1 MAPQAEKQ
9 LTKSTLLELITP
21 NYCTDSP
28 NPFLFPG
35 RISCPA
41 ATTIAEIL
49 NGLETGMRLILRVH
63 WAVATL
69 LHFCIQTND
78 LSNTDA
84 IAQPE
89 IESDTIESRLEPQVM
104 METRNARG
112 GIACQVHL
120 VLNVH
125 YGLQRCQPEASCC
138 ACQGSHALQS

>member
-1 MAPQAEKQ
+1 
-9 LTKSTLLELITP
+9 L
-21 NYCTDSP
+21 
-28 NPFLFPG
+28 FLFPG

-63 WAVATL
+63 CAVATL
-69 LHFCIQTND
+69 LHFCLQTND

-89 IESDTIESRLEPQVM
+89 IESDTIESRPEPQVM

-112 GIACQVHL
+112 GIACQRKSL
-120 VLNVH
+120 L
-125 YGLQRCQPEASCC
+125 
-138 ACQGSHALQS
+138 